1 MLKIKLKD
9 IVKIQRLEMEL
20 FEIED
25 DDYVDYRSVR
35 GKERAIYNR
44 LEKITDDT
52 EKQKEIRDCIYK
64 NMWNNEGMTFKPI
77 CDALRNM
84 GYEVME

>member
-1 MLKIKLKD
+1 MKINLKD
-9 IVKIQRLEMEL
+9 IIKIQYLEMEL

-35 GKERAIYNR
+35 GKEGAIYNI

-64 NMWNNEGMTFKPI
+64 NMWNTEDNTFKPI
-77 CDALRNM
+77 CDALRKL
-84 GYEVME
+84 GYEVVR

>member
-1 MLKIKLKD
+1 MKINLKD
-9 IVKIQRLEMEL
+9 IIKIQYLEMEL

-44 LEKITDDT
+44 LEKITDDK
-52 EKQKEIRDCIYK
+52 EKQKEIRCVIYE
-64 NMWNNEGMTFKPI
+64 NMWNTEDDTFKPI
-77 CDALRNM
+77 CDALRKR
-84 GYEVME
+84 GYEVVR

>member
-1 MLKIKLKD
+1 MKINLKD
-9 IVKIQRLEMEL
+9 IIKFQYLEMEL

-44 LEKITDDT
+44 LEKIIDDK

-64 NMWNNEGMTFKPI
+64 NMWNTEDNTFKPI
-77 CDALRNM
+77 CDALRKR
-84 GYEVME
+84 GYEVVR